1 MRRADL
7 LAASDDLRDGVP
19 YDPDYAEEWADVT
32 ATAYG
37 RAQHLPLNAIRDL
50 TNDWLEG
57 YLEGY
62 QDSHVSEEH

>member
-50 TNDWLEG
+50 TNETGWRAIWKATKTAM
-57 YLEGY
+57 
-62 QDSHVSEEH
+62 